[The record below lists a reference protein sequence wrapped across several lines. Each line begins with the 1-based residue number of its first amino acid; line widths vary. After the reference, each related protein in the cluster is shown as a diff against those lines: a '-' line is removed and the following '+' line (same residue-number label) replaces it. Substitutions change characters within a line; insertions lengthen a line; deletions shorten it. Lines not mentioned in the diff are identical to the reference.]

1 MADFPTTLD
10 AAVRRASELWPDRT
24 AWIFDLRDGPEP
36 ETSVFMTF
44 AEVAVGVDR
53 VARHLRRRGV
63 LAGQRVGVMLHNR
76 AEYSLVWLAL
86 ARLGATMVP
95 INVKSRHDDAAWI
108 IARSRAVA
116 LVSTPEL
123 AALIEPT
130 DAPLIDIAEFEASP
144 DNASPLPHVCAPED
158 TVNVQFTS
166 GTTGRP
172 KGCLLS
178 NHYWLHL
185 ATSLVDG
192 FPRLT
197 PADRMLTAQS
207 MSYMDPQWTI
217 AAGLVSGAG
226 VVVLDGFHPSTI
238 WDRMREHGVT
248 HFYCVASMPILMLS
262 TPPSPQ
268 DRDHRVRV
276 IQCSAI
282 PPGRHAE
289 LEERWGAPWFEV
301 FGMSESGGDIH
312 VTDEDHDECVGTGT
326 IGRAKPGREVRIV
339 DSADVDVPVGEVGEL
354 LLRGPGM
361 MSGYDDDP
369 EATADIFRGG
379 WLHTGDLAR
388 QDERGY
394 LWIVGRVKDM
404 IRRAGENI
412 AAREVEDTLVTHPHV
427 RMAAVVG
434 VPDELRGEEI
444 KAYVQLTGDHD
455 VEAAAYAL
463 SEHCRERLARFKVPR
478 YWEFRDDLPRTP
490 SERVA
495 KTSLVPGLT
504 WDAIGETFIDMSPIE
519 LTPYDAARHGD
530 AVRRVYESA
539 FPASLRA
546 EWPTIHHHR
555 DDEELLVLT
564 STQVLGFTLIR
575 HLGDTGA
582 VFIRYF
588 AIDDDLR
595 GQGHGSLLMERL
607 IEHLTASG
615 AIALLLDVEDP
626 VSEPENSEHVHRI
639 SFYERNGVR
648 LLTVPGYA
656 PPDHGSTGQTIRLLL
671 MGRAL
676 ADGPALDG
684 SHLDDMVDAV
694 LLHRYGVGGA

>member
-1 MADFPTTLD
+1 MIEFPSTLD
-10 AAVRRASELWPDRT
+10 EAVRRAAETWPDRT
-24 AWIFDLRDGPEP
+24 AWIFDLREGPEP
-36 ETSVFMTF
+36 AASTSMTF
-44 AEVAVGVDR
+44 AEVAAGVDR
-53 VARHLRRRGV
+53 VAHHLHHRGIR
-63 LAGQRVGVMLHNR
+63 AGQRVAVMLHNR
-76 AEYSLVWLAL
+76 SDYSLIWLAL
-86 ARLGATMVP
+86 ARLGAAMVP
-95 INVKSRHDDAAWI
+95 ISVKSRHDDASWI
-108 IARSRAVA
+108 LDRSQAAAV
-116 LVSTPEL
+116 VSTAEL
-123 AALIEPT
+123 ISNIAPVSTSVIELGELL
-130 DAPLIDIAEFEASP
+130 APCD
-144 DNASPLPHVCAPED
+144 DSPLPDSPSPSD
-158 TVNVQFTS
+158 IVNVQFTS

-178 NHYWLHL
+178 HHYWLYL
-185 ATSLVDG
+185 VSSLVTG
-192 FPRLT
+192 FPHLT
-197 PADRMLTAQS
+197 PEDRLLTAQS

-238 WDRMREHGVT
+238 WDRLREHDVT

-262 TPPSPQ
+262 APPSPE
-268 DRDHRVRV
+268 DRNHRLRV

-289 LEERWGAPWFEV
+289 LEERWGVPWFEI
-301 FGMSESGGDIH
+301 FGMTETGGDIH

-326 IGRAKPGREVRIV
+326 IGRAKPGREVRVV
-339 DSADVDVPVGEVGEL
+339 DSSDVDVAVGQMGEL

-361 MSGYDDDP
+361 MTGYDDDP
-369 EATADIFRGG
+369 EATSDIFRGG

-412 AAREVEDTLVTHPHV
+412 AAREVEDTLVTHPDV
-427 RMAAVVG
+427 RLAAVVG

-455 VEAAAYAL
+455 VAAAAREL

-495 KTSLVPGLT
+495 KQHLVPGMT
-504 WDAIGETFIDMSPIE
+504 WDSVDEAFIDMSPIA
-519 LTPYDAARHGD
+519 LAPYDSTMHEA
-530 AVRRVYESA
+530 AVRQIYESA
-539 FPASLRA
+539 FPAALRA
-546 EWPTIHHHR
+546 EWHDIAHHR

-564 STQVLGFTLIR
+564 SKQVLGFTLIR

-582 VFIRYF
+582 VFVRYF
-588 AIDDDLR
+588 AIDGDLR

-607 IEHLTASG
+607 IEHLTANG

-626 VSEPENSEHVHRI
+626 ISEPDNSEHVHRI
-639 SFYERNGVR
+639 RFYERNGVR
-648 LLTVPGYA
+648 LLTVPDYA
-656 PPDHGSTGQTIRLLL
+656 PPDHGSTGETVRLRL
-671 MGRAL
+671 MGRPL
-676 ADGPALDG
+676 ADGPLLEG
-684 SHLDDMVDAV
+684 RHLDAMVNAV
-694 LLHRYGVGGA
+694 MVHRYGVDGR